1 MQGRIKLSVVGIALF
16 TCSSLFAQDNNSD
29 TTIIIKTNPS
39 ANTRNAVMVTGV
51 IKDAGSGKPLAA
63 INVSV
68 PEFSAVLTDDNGKF
82 SIKVPDYNSTLFIN
96 AEGFQ
101 SKEVPL
107 RGLKSVT
114 VALFEEAYNS
124 IYDNVTLPFGVRSQ
138 NQTVNAIGS
147 VNTGG
152 AWTQPLESPDAYLQ
166 GKVAGLQSIIRSGT
180 PNLGAYLLLRGY
192 TSLYATNQPLIVVD
206 GLIYDINDNGSSLIA
221 NHYTNALADIDVKD
235 IENITV
241 IKDAV
246 SNYGTKSAN
255 GVILITTSHA
265 KQLAT
270 RIDAAVFGGV
280 NFAPDNLPVMQSSD
294 YRVYL
299 SDVLKSRGWS
309 NAQIQ
314 AQPYMNDDPK
324 NPNYYRYH
332 NNTDWQKEVF
342 KNSSSKEIYLKVTGG
357 DNIAKYSISMGYLK
371 NAGVIKNTDLT
382 KYSVRFNSDLNLSK
396 RMTANTNLSYTYYEQ
411 NSSNQG
417 LATKTN
423 PVYLSLIKAPFLNTN
438 VVSDSGAVSPNFALV
453 DTLNIGNPSVAVNS
467 IRSNSKV
474 YRFFGGINFKL
485 SVTKSINIFSL
496 VGVTVDEVR
505 EQTFIPRKGITTDTL
520 SNAIAESRLGGQSKR
535 LFNLYNDTYIDYS
548 KSFNRIHHLQAR
560 AGVRYMHSSAQQSI
574 ALGFNS
580 PTDDFISVGTGVSQL
595 RKTAGDIGKYTWVNT
610 YFGTDYSL
618 SNKYFLSFNIAMDGS
633 SRFGSEVSGGG
644 IKLGGTSWAVLPSVG
659 ASWLVSSE
667 NFMAGSNFIDLLKL
681 RASYGLTGND
691 DIGNYTAKQLYVSQN
706 LLGLQGLVRGNI
718 GNPGLQWEANTKA
731 NFGIDA
737 SFLKER
743 LNISFDA
750 YQNTTKKMIVYEP
763 LATIT
768 GFDNVVTNSGAMKT
782 SGVELSLNAR
792 VLNSKSFKW
801 DLGINISHYKNTIT
815 ALPGNNNA
823 LYTSFGGA
831 TIITQVGSSAN
842 LFYGYKTNGVYASD
856 AEAAQDNLSAKSA
869 ATGNLLPF
877 KGGDVKFID
886 VNGDHVIDDN
896 DRQVIGDPNPDF
908 FGGFSSK
915 ITWKRFSLEA
925 LFTFSQGNQTYNA
938 IRAVLESESNTNNQ
952 LLSVVN
958 RWRAPGQV
966 TNVPKA
972 SFGDPMGNSRF
983 SDRWIEDGSF
993 LRMKSVSLSYNIPM
1007 KPKFIKYSI
1016 FYITANNLLTFTKYL
1031 GYDPEFQAAES
1042 IFARGID
1049 VALEPQFKSLTAGI
1063 RIGL

>member
-1 MQGRIKLSVVGIALF
+1 MQGIIKLSVIGITLF
-16 TCSSLFAQDNNSD
+16 TCSALFAQDNPD
-29 TTIIIKTNPS
+29 TIIVIPMTP
-39 ANTRNAVMVTGV
+39 ANNQNSVIVTGA
-51 IKDAGSGKPLAA
+51 IKDAGTGKPLAA

-68 PEFSAVLTDDNGKF
+68 PQFSAALTDDNGKF
-82 SIKVPDYNSTLFIN
+82 SIKVPSYNSTLFIN

-107 RGLKSVT
+107 RGLNNVT

-138 NQTVNAIGS
+138 NRTVNAIGS
-147 VNTGG
+147 VNTAG
-152 AWTQPLESPDAYLQ
+152 AWIQPLESPDTYLH
-166 GKVAGLQSIIRSGT
+166 GKVAGLQSITRSGT
-180 PNLGAYLLLRGY
+180 PGIGAYLLLRGY

-206 GLIYDINDNGSSLIA
+206 GLIYDINDYGSSLIA
-221 NHYTNALADIDVKD
+221 NHYTNALANIDVKD

-246 SNYGTKSAN
+246 SNYGTKGAN

-270 RIDAAVFGGV
+270 RIDAAVFGGI
-280 NFAPDNLPVMQSSD
+280 NFAPDNLPVMKSGD
-294 YRVYL
+294 YRIYL

-309 NAQIQ
+309 NTQIQ
-314 AQPYMNDDPK
+314 AQPYMNDDQK
-324 NPNYYRYH
+324 NPEYFRYH
-332 NNTDWQKEVF
+332 NNTNWQKEVF
-342 KNSSSKEIYLKVTGG
+342 KKSSSKDIYLKVTGG
-357 DNIAKYSISMGYLK
+357 DNIAKYSISIGYLN

-382 KYSVRFNSDLNLSK
+382 KYNVRFNSDLNLSK

-411 NSSNQG
+411 NASNQG

-423 PVYLSLIKAPFLNTN
+423 PVYLALIKAPFLNTN

-453 DTLNIGNPSVAVNS
+453 DTLNVSNPSVAVNS
-467 IRSNSKV
+467 IKANSKV
-474 YRFFGGINFKL
+474 YRFLGGINFNFAL
-485 SVTKSINIFSL
+485 TKSINIFSL
-496 VGVTVDEVR
+496 IGVTVDQVR
-505 EQTFIPRKGITTDTL
+505 EQTFIPRKGITADTL
-520 SNAIAESRLGGQSKR
+520 SNAIGESRLGGQSRR
-535 LFNLYNDTYIDYS
+535 LFNLYNHTYIDYS
-548 KSFNRIHHLQAR
+548 RNINRTNHIQAR
-560 AGVRYMHSSAQQSI
+560 AGIRYMNSKSQQSL

-580 PTDDFISVGTGVSQL
+580 PTDDFISVGTGVAQL

-610 YFGTDYSL
+610 YLGADYSL
-618 SNKYFLSFNIAMDGS
+618 ANKYFLSFNVAMDGS
-633 SRFGSEVSGGG
+633 SRFGAEAPDGLK
-644 IKLGGTSWAVLPSVG
+644 IGGTSWAVLPSVG

-667 NFMAGSNFIDLLKL
+667 NFMAGSNFIELLKL

-691 DIGNYTAKQLYVSQN
+691 DIGNYTSKQLYVSQN

-718 GNPGLQWEANTKA
+718 GNPGLQWETNSKA

-737 SFLKER
+737 SFLKEKI
-743 LNISFDA
+743 NISIDA
-750 YQNTTKKMIVYEP
+750 YRNTTKNMIVYEP
-763 LATIT
+763 LPTIA
-768 GFDNVVTNSGAMKT
+768 GFDNTVTNSGGMKT
-782 SGVELSLNAR
+782 SGVELSLSAR

-801 DLGINISHYKNTIT
+801 DIGINISHYKNTVT
-815 ALPGNNNA
+815 TLPDNNNA

-831 TIITQVGSSAN
+831 ALITQVGSPAN
-842 LFYGYKTNGVYASD
+842 LFYGYRTNGVYATD
-856 AEAAQDNLSAKSA
+856 AAAAQDNLSTRST

-877 KGGDVKFID
+877 KGGDIKFSD
-886 VNGDHVIDDN
+886 VNGDKIIDDK

-908 FGGFSSK
+908 FGGMSTKF
-915 ITWKRFSLEA
+915 TWNRLSLEA
-925 LFTFSQGNQTYNA
+925 LFTFSQGNDIYNG
-938 IRAVLESESNTNNQ
+938 IRAVLESGSGTNNQ
-952 LLSVVN
+952 LLSIVN

-993 LRMKSVSLSYNIPM
+993 LRIKNVSLSYNIPI

-1016 FYITANNLLTFTKYL
+1016 LYITANNLVTFTKYL
-1031 GYDPEFQAAES
+1031 GYDPEFLAAES

-1049 VALEPQFKSLTAGI
+1049 VGLEPQFKSVTAGI